1 MPALCRRLNFR
12 NIELHP
18 DSPGQTVGVYMADGR
33 TRQVR
38 WLGFLPLDDAKQLPR
53 AKAVKLDVDRYSDTG
68 VDWVSLRP
76 GEYVQGCLT
85 AEGVYAVTMPQVRI
99 VGASPGRS

>member
-18 DSPGQTVGVYMADGR
+18 DTAGQTVGVYMANGK

-38 WLGFLPLDDAKQLPR
+38 WLGFLPLEQARRLER
-53 AKAVKLDVDRYSDTG
+53 ARAVKLDAARYSDTG
-68 VDWVSLRP
+68 FDWIDLAP
-76 GEYVQGCLT
+76 GEFVQGCLT
-85 AEGVYAVTMPQVRI
+85 ADGAYAVTMSRI
-99 VGASPGRS
+99 RVVKAGGPHR